1 MLATKA
7 RESFILDSSVSKQ
20 NKFTVAT
27 NETRLLFIA
36 ASATISLFWLKETG
50 MQAYDKDVNAWAFE
64 QARLLRA
71 GRFDLLDIEHIAG
84 EIEDVG
90 KSEQRELASRMVVL
104 LAHLLK
110 WRYQPE
116 RRGAS
121 WQKTI
126 KAQRKGVAYALED
139 SPSLVPKLQEPRWLS
154 QVWDQAVAQAM
165 NETGLDCFPEECPW
179 AIPDEVLAEG
189 WLPD

>member
-1 MLATKA
+1 
-7 RESFILDSSVSKQ
+7 
-20 NKFTVAT
+20 
-27 NETRLLFIA
+27 
-36 ASATISLFWLKETG
+36 
-50 MQAYDKDVNAWAFE
+50 MQTYEKDINAWAME

-71 GRFDLLDIEHIAG
+71 GRFDLLDVEHIAG

-110 WRYQPE
+110 WRYQAD

-121 WQKTI
+121 WEKTI
-126 KAQRKGVAYALED
+126 NAQRKEISYALDE
-139 SPSLVPKLQEPRWLS
+139 SPSLVPKLQEPRWLDM
-154 QVWDQAVAQAM
+154 VWARAVAQAVS
-165 NETGLDCFPEECPW
+165 ETGLDCFPGECPW
-179 AIPDEVLAEG
+179 VIQDEVLLET

>member
-1 MLATKA
+1 
-7 RESFILDSSVSKQ
+7 
-20 NKFTVAT
+20 
-27 NETRLLFIA
+27 
-36 ASATISLFWLKETG
+36 
-50 MQAYDKDVNAWAFE
+50 MQAYEQDINAWAME

-71 GRFDLLDIEHIAG
+71 GRFELLDIEHIAG

-110 WRYQPE
+110 WAFQPE

-126 KAQRKGVAYALED
+126 TAQRKEIRYALDE
-139 SPSLVPKLQEPRWLS
+139 SPSLVPKLEEARWLDM
-154 QVWDQAVAQAM
+154 VWARAIAQAV
-165 NETGLDCFPEECPW
+165 NETGLDCFPETCPW
-179 AIPDEVLAEG
+179 AIQDEVLAES
-189 WLPD
+189 WLPK